1 MIINGFVLPKAPS
14 KKGFY
19 SRIFGL
25 GLFILLLINFPQTS
39 FSQTA
44 ADEANFAVCKA
55 CHTIGGGRLVGPDLK
70 GVNERHDEDWLIKFI
85 QNSTQMIESGD
96 PAAVKIFEEYN
107 KIPMPPNN
115 LTADQIRGVL
125 KYIANDGK
133 LAEGEAAAT
142 SETLSEE
149 VAEAPIHD
157 PDEEIIAEMKRAD
170 FRNMRNTFIIVV
182 ILMLISIFDLL
193 VTKFIKARWIHFVII
208 LITIFIGGELIF
220 VEAAGLGR
228 QQYYQPDQPIAF
240 SHKVHAGQNKIDC
253 QYCHFTA
260 DKSMHA
266 GIPPAATCMNCHS
279 QVKEGK
285 TTGKEEI
292 AKIYDAIDNNKP
304 IEWIKVHNL
313 PDHVYFNH
321 AQHVTVGKVACA
333 ECHGEVE
340 KMDEIIQVND
350 LSMGWCIECHRTKD
364 VQFANNKFYDNFA
377 QMHEKLKSGEK
388 KTVKVIDIGGEEC
401 QRCHY

>member
-1 MIINGFVLPKAPS
+1 MIINGFVSPKAPR
-14 KKGFY
+14 KTGFFTR
-19 SRIFGL
+19 SLGI
-25 GLFILLLINFPQTS
+25 GLFILLLLNFPQLS
-39 FSQTA
+39 FGQTA
-44 ADEANFAVCKA
+44 ADEANFAQCKA
-55 CHTIGGGRLVGPDLK
+55 CHTIGGGKLVGPDLQ
-70 GVNERHDEDWLIKFI
+70 GVNERHDEAWLIKFI
-85 QNSTQMIESGD
+85 QNSTKMIEAGD
-96 PAAVKIFEEYN
+96 PVAVKLFEENN
-107 KIPMPPNN
+107 KIPMPPHN
-115 LTADQIRGVL
+115 LSDEEVKGILQ
-125 KYIANDGK
+125 YIANGGK
-133 LAEGEAAAT
+133 LAEGEVSAT
-142 SETLSEE
+142 ASKTEE
-149 VAEAPIHD
+149 VAGASIHD
-157 PDEEIIAEMKRAD
+157 PDEEIVAEMKRQD
-170 FRNMRNTFIIVV
+170 FRNMRNTFILVV
-182 ILMLISIFDLL
+182 ILMLISIFDLA
-193 VTKFIKARWIHFVII
+193 VSKIIKARWIHFIII
-208 LITIFIGGELIF
+208 LISISIGGELLF
-220 VEAAGLGR
+220 VETASLGR

-240 SHKVHAGQNKIDC
+240 SHKIHAGQNQIDC

-285 TTGKEEI
+285 KTGTKEI

-304 IEWIKVHNL
+304 IEWVKVHNL

-321 AQHVTVGKVACA
+321 AQHVNVGKVTCA

-340 KMDEIIQVND
+340 KMDEIIQVKD

-388 KTVKVIDIGGEEC
+388 KTVKVVDIGGEEC